1 MTKSRIMK
9 KIEILSYW
17 TIFVFVFVSAI
28 LWKLASNGNE
38 NEISIQNS
46 FWKSEDEFWV
56 LVTFSFLLTSFQK
69 LAKKITYDFFSI
81 SNAKKRKNAQ
91 KERLRFR
98 FRSRQ
103 ALALGHGLSSTKTDT
118 YFPKNSVSVNFPF
131 SIGCRV

>member
-1 MTKSRIMK
+1 MTKIRIMK

-103 ALALGHGLSSTKTDT
+103 ALA
-118 YFPKNSVSVNFPF
+118 
-131 SIGCRV
+131 

>member
-103 ALALGHGLSSTKTDT
+103 ALA
-118 YFPKNSVSVNFPF
+118 
-131 SIGCRV
+131 

>member
-1 MTKSRIMK
+1 MTKIRIMK

-17 TIFVFVFVSAI
+17 TIFVFVSAI

-69 LAKKITYDFFSI
+69 HAKKY
-81 SNAKKRKNAQ
+81 A
-91 KERLRFR
+91 
-98 FRSRQ
+98 
-103 ALALGHGLSSTKTDT
+103 
-118 YFPKNSVSVNFPF
+118 
-131 SIGCRV
+131 